1 MSHHL
6 DTLPAAQNGQ
16 PFIDDLCMF
25 SGDGSTVFIMD
36 GKTRGCLQ
44 VCLPVNNSRGF
55 ADFRTWRIIAIDR
68 EVIGFRHVDFLI
80 LKSI

>member
-36 GKTRGCLQ
+36 G
-44 VCLPVNNSRGF
+44 NSNITG
-55 ADFRTWRIIAIDR
+55 
-68 EVIGFRHVDFLI
+68 VHSIGQIPSL
-80 LKSI
+80 